1 MGFPNGHILIIMG
14 IQCVNPRG
22 HNDLTSDALC
32 KGTIPKC
39 VKTEG
44 FYADFLMRL
53 FVGFG
58 VNLTQKNASH
68 GLFAGICFNLGY
80 VLIQKFDTPRPV
92 HFRGML
98 GATASQNILFHGTIC
113 DDPCNV
119 CWFVKL
125 HS

>member
-58 VNLTQKNASH
+58 VNLTQKKNASH
-68 GLFAGICFNLGY
+68 GLFAGICFNSKIRY
-80 VLIQKFDTPRPV
+80 S
-92 HFRGML
+92 
-98 GATASQNILFHGTIC
+98 TARAFQRNAGGNGITKYPFSWHNL
-113 DDPCNV
+113 
-119 CWFVKL
+119 
-125 HS
+125 